1 MAKIH
6 TLKISNFRG
15 IKQFEQVFGKENF
28 ICIIG
33 RGDSGK
39 TTILEAISIVLSP
52 NWNLTFFDT
61 DFYNCSIDN
70 PIVIEASIIDP
81 PEYLLQDNKYGLYLR
96 GLDSMTNKIY
106 DEIQENHEDIITVRL
121 TVTKDLEPIWEVISN
136 RQEAIEIR
144 SSDRARLNVFLVS
157 DYIDRHF
164 SWSKGNP
171 LNALLQQDQTQTDT
185 DSTNVIINEMRRAK
199 GQIDDSNG
207 FSYLNKTTNKI
218 KISAAQFGADISD
231 TTTTIDAKELNIK
244 DGKVCLHDGNIPF
257 RLKGKGSKRLI
268 SISIQTEL
276 AKSGGI
282 LLIDEIEQ
290 GLEPD
295 RAQHLA
301 NILKSTNSGQIFITT
316 HSRDVIVELAAH
328 NLFRMKKNENSLF
341 AFTTDLQACLRSN
354 PEAFFAERIIVCEG
368 QTEVGFCRGINKFR
382 IDQGKDNIT
391 LKGIRFANGMGS
403 TQIEY
408 AEGFKA
414 AGYDVCIF
422 CDSDVDA
429 INKQK
434 ESLIARGISIIDTDL
449 NNSIEM
455 QIFLDLNWIGIQELL
470 KYRLTVRDLDHIITQ
485 VSKHYPTQIRENL
498 LSEDTVEMRIA
509 LGKASTEKDRDW
521 FKRTDHGEFIGGV
534 CCRNL
539 DFFIGKKLHTQIV
552 ALNNWIDDVRN

>member
-15 IKQFEQVFGKENF
+15 IQYFEQIFEKENF
-28 ICIIG
+28 VCIIG

-39 TTILEAISIVLSP
+39 SSILDAISFVLSP
-52 NWNLTFFDT
+52 NWNLPFFDT
-61 DFYNCSIDN
+61 DFFNCEVGN
-70 PIVIEASIIDP
+70 PIVIEASLVEP
-81 PEYLLQDNKYGLYLR
+81 PEYLLQDNKYGMYLR
-96 GLDSMTNKIY
+96 GLDATKNIIF
-106 DEIQENHEDIITVRL
+106 DEIQEGHEDVLTIRL
-121 TVTKDLEPIWEVISN
+121 TVTKDLEPLWEVISN
-136 RQEAIEIR
+136 RQDPIEIK
-144 SSDRARLNVFLVS
+144 SSDRAKLNVFLVS

-171 LNALLQQDQTQTDT
+171 LYSLLQQSENQV
-185 DSTNVIINEMRRAK
+185 DSENVIINEMRKAK
-199 GQIDDSNG
+199 GEIDESDG
-207 FSYLNKTTNKI
+207 FNYLDETTNKI
-218 KISAAQFGADISD
+218 KVAAALLGADISS

-301 NILKSTNSGQIFITT
+301 NILKKHNSGQIFITT
-316 HSRDVIVELAAH
+316 HSRDVLVELDAH
-328 NLFRMKKNENSLF
+328 NLFRMKKNGATLF
-341 AFTTDLQACLRSN
+341 PFTSELQACLRSN

-368 QTEVGFCRGINKFR
+368 ATEVGFCRGINKYR
-382 IDQGKDNIT
+382 ISRGKDNIT

-403 TQIEY
+403 TQVEY
-408 AEGFKA
+408 AEGFKT

-422 CDSDVDA
+422 CDSDVVS
-429 INKQK
+429 INDKKASLK
-434 ESLIARGISIIDTDL
+434 EKGISIIDTDV
-449 NNSIEM
+449 NNSIEA
-455 QIFLDLNWIGIQELL
+455 QIFSDLNWAGIKELIE
-470 KYRLTVRDLDHIITQ
+470 YRMTFKDIEHIKAQ
-485 VSKHYPTQIRENL
+485 VSKQYPTPFNANTLNVDTPEIRK
-498 LSEDTVEMRIA
+498 A
-509 LGKASTEKDRDW
+509 LGISSAEKDKDW

-534 CCRNL
+534 CCKHIES
-539 DFFIGKKLHTQIV
+539 FKGKKLHSQIEE
-552 ALNNWIDDVRN
+552 LNKWIDNA